1 MSENIQHMLRVH
13 HKCLYGQRHKK
24 ELQFGNNPLA
34 LKLNGHVPGEDSRR
48 AAEVL

>member
-1 MSENIQHMLRVH
+1 
-13 HKCLYGQRHKK
+13 
-24 ELQFGNNPLA
+24 LQFGNNPLA